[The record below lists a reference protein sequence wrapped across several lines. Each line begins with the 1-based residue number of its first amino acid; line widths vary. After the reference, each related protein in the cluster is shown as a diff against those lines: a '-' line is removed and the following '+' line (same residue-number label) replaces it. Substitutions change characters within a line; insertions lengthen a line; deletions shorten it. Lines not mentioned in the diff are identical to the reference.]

1 MGINPIPNVLLLQP
15 EFAWLGAQQVSLWR
29 KGNKNVRRKTTYQG
43 TAVR

>member
-1 MGINPIPNVLLLQP
+1 MRINPFQNVLLLQP
-15 EFAWLGAQQVSLWR
+15 EFAWLGAHEVSLWR